1 MAVVLRYL
9 LQQRHLAQ
17 LHRFFRVSRQHSAA
31 GLTSVSLFLRCG
43 AGELDAADAHLANA
57 CMHFDDAIHALQAP
71 RRDASVSASASAATR
86 PPPPP
91 LPLRFLR
98 ALTESELMQLRATA
112 SLQRRVVAVLCRPAP
127 TSAAA
132 AVVRRLRLTFTF
144 RRGGV
149 AEAATSSPGTFSL
162 FGPRRR
168 RGGGA
173 GGGGANVAG
182 SQQEAGAEA
191 EAVQQ
196 RRSRIAEAALERD
209 SFELAFRL
217 IGDYRLAAEP
227 IYTAAARRLARAQA
241 KPALLRLLRE
251 VGATITDAERDE
263 VVSQALEVWVRE
275 HGDVRAARALVAFIA
290 APAAKVAALL
300 LVTLSLSLTHSLTHS
315 LTLSHSPTRVS
326 LQCGDARSAA
336 DVATGCDGSPAE
348 AQAVLNALRGLPPS
362 THVHYASTVCEAF
375 LTPYLA

>member
-1 MAVVLRYL
+1 
-9 LQQRHLAQ
+9 
-17 LHRFFRVSRQHSAA
+17 
-31 GLTSVSLFLRCG
+31 
-43 AGELDAADAHLANA
+43 
-57 CMHFDDAIHALQAP
+57 
-71 RRDASVSASASAATR
+71 
-86 PPPPP
+86 
-91 LPLRFLR
+91 
-98 ALTESELMQLRATA
+98 
-112 SLQRRVVAVLCRPAP
+112 
-127 TSAAA
+127 
-132 AVVRRLRLTFTF
+132 
-144 RRGGV
+144 
-149 AEAATSSPGTFSL
+149 
-162 FGPRRR
+162 
-168 RGGGA
+168 
-173 GGGGANVAG
+173 VAG

-315 LTLSHSPTRVS
+315 LSLTHPPVFRCSVGTR
-326 LQCGDARSAA
+326 ARRRMWRRG
-336 DVATGCDGSPAE
+336 ATGRPRRRRPCSTRCEGCRRPRTCTTPARCARRSSRPTWPSSVPANSVAGPLRQRHRMYRDLQPCCKACVVARVAGVRRE
-348 AQAVLNALRGLPPS
+348 NAEGFP
-362 THVHYASTVCEAF
+362 
-375 LTPYLA
+375 